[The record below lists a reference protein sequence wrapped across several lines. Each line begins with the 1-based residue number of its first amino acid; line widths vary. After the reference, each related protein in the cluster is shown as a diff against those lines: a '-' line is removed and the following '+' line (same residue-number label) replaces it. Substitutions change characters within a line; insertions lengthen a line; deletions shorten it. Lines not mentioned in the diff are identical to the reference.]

1 MDENVIKSQL
11 STLKSDIESRIEKA
25 NAQAAAAGN
34 VAAEVKNEVKNAINE
49 WNEKSGIAQA
59 QLDGIATDLKK
70 IKEGV
75 AGAMRVEKSF
85 AERIAE
91 HKGFNDY
98 KARNTNTTGNIE
110 MKTAGT
116 MTNSASITDGSVN
129 GFIAPTRLDSIVPI
143 KREQFN
149 IRQLF
154 SVIPMTGNIF
164 AFPQETAVDGAPA
177 MTAEGDAK
185 PVTDNDFEL
194 KEAPARKLAHHKRVS
209 EELLNDI
216 PALAG
221 FLQTYG
227 VQELL
232 KVEDAQLLAGAGS
245 GQNLSGIGLNALTDA
260 NFAGTSF
267 ATMRE
272 AANVADTTTWDCL
285 IAILGLL
292 AANKHT
298 ANTIVMNPADWY
310 IAIASIGT
318 DGHYINKNL
327 VFDSMGA
334 ARFMGVPISLSTSV
348 TQGTLYVGDSN
359 AAQIAQREGISVRLY
374 DQDQDNAVK
383 NLVTVVIEER
393 LAFPIYYPTAWYS
406 DTIANTKVAISTLT

>member
-1 MDENVIKSQL
+1 MDENILKSQL
-11 STLKSDIESRIEKA
+11 STLKSDIESRIDKA
-25 NAQAAAAGN
+25 NEQAKEAGN
-34 VAAEVKNEVKNAINE
+34 VAQEVKSEITNAINK
-49 WNEKSGIAQA
+49 WNETSKLTQD
-59 QLDGIATDLKK
+59 QVDGMATDLKK

-75 AGAMRVEKSF
+75 MGSIQVNKSF

-91 HKGFNDY
+91 HKGFADY

-110 MKTAGT
+110 MKSAGI
-116 MTNSASITDGSVN
+116 MTNGDSITDGAVN
-129 GFIAPTRLDSIVPI
+129 GFIAPTRLNSIVPI

-154 SVIPMTGNIF
+154 STIPMTGNIF
-164 AFPQETAVDGAPA
+164 AFPQETAVDGAPG
-177 MTAEGDAK
+177 MTEEGVAK
-185 PVTDNDFEL
+185 PATDNDFEL
-194 KEAPARKLAHHKRVS
+194 KEAPARKLAHHKRIS

-232 KVEDAQLLAGAGS
+232 KVEDTQLLAGGGT
-245 GQNLSGIGLNALTDA
+245 GQNLTGIALNALTDA
-260 NFAGTSF
+260 NFSGTSF

-272 AANVADTTTWDCL
+272 LANVADTTTWDCL

-334 ARFMGVPISLSTSV
+334 ARFMGIPISLSTSV

-393 LAFPIYYPTAWYS
+393 LAFPIYYPTAFYV
-406 DTIANTKVAISTLT
+406 DTIANTKTAISTLT

>member
-1 MDENVIKSQL
+1 MDENILKTQL
-11 STLKSDIESRIEKA
+11 STLKSDIESRIDKA
-25 NAQAAAAGN
+25 NEQAKEAGN
-34 VAAEVKNEVKNAINE
+34 VAQEVKSEITNAINK
-49 WNEKSGIAQA
+49 WNETSKLTQD
-59 QLDGIATDLKK
+59 QVDGMATDLKK

-75 AGAMRVEKSF
+75 MGSIQVNKSF

-91 HKGFNDY
+91 HKGFADY

-110 MKTAGT
+110 MKSAGI
-116 MTNSASITDGSVN
+116 MTNGDSITDGAVN
-129 GFIAPTRLDSIVPI
+129 GFIAPTRLNSIVPI

-154 SVIPMTGNIF
+154 STIPMTGNIF
-164 AFPQETAVDGAPA
+164 AFPQETAVDGVPT
-177 MTAEGDAK
+177 MTEEGVAK
-185 PVTDNDFEL
+185 PATDNDFEL
-194 KEAPARKLAHHKRVS
+194 KEAPARKLAHHKRIS

-232 KVEDAQLLAGAGS
+232 KVEDTQLLAGGGS
-245 GQNLSGIGLNALTDA
+245 GQNLTGIALNALTDA
-260 NFAGTSF
+260 NFSGTSF

-272 AANVADTTTWDCL
+272 LANVADTTTWDCL

-334 ARFMGVPISLSTSV
+334 ARFMGIPISLSTSV

-393 LAFPIYYPTAWYS
+393 LAFPIYYPTAFYV
-406 DTIANTKVAISTLT
+406 DTIANTKTAISTLT

>member
-1 MDENVIKSQL
+1 MDENILKSQL
-11 STLKSDIESRIEKA
+11 STLKSDIESRIDKA
-25 NAQAAAAGN
+25 NEQAKEAGN
-34 VAAEVKNEVKNAINE
+34 VAQEVKSEITNAINK
-49 WNEKSGIAQA
+49 WNETSKLTQD
-59 QLDGIATDLKK
+59 QVDGMATDLKK

-75 AGAMRVEKSF
+75 MGSIQVNKSF

-91 HKGFNDY
+91 HKGFADY

-110 MKTAGT
+110 MKSAGI
-116 MTNSASITDGSVN
+116 MTNGDSITDGAVN
-129 GFIAPTRLDSIVPI
+129 GFIAPTRLNSIVPI

-154 SVIPMTGNIF
+154 STIPMTGNIF
-164 AFPQETAVDGAPA
+164 AFPQETAVDGVPTMTEEGALKPA
-177 MTAEGDAK
+177 
-185 PVTDNDFEL
+185 TDNDFEL
-194 KEAPARKLAHHKRVS
+194 KEAPARKLAHHKRIS

-232 KVEDAQLLAGAGS
+232 KVEDTQLLAGGGT
-245 GQNLSGIGLNALTDA
+245 GQNLSGIALNALTDA
-260 NFAGTSF
+260 NFSGTSF

-272 AANVADTTTWDCL
+272 LSNVADTTTWDCL

-334 ARFMGVPISLSTSV
+334 ARFMGIPISLSTSV

-393 LAFPIYYPTAWYS
+393 LAFPIYYPTAFYV
-406 DTIANTKVAISTLT
+406 DTIANTKTAISTLT